1 MEEFYEQ
8 EKRQLERQ
16 RARLLKSYPLWEVLS
31 RFSDTAFRLKLR
43 YQDFI
48 DKPTGINRRIVT
60 LQLTK
65 LTEDWLT
72 ICEANILGEDHEPE

>member
-8 EKRQLERQ
+8 EKVRLERQ
-16 RARLLKSYPLWEVLS
+16 RARMLKDYPLWEVLS
-31 RFSDTAFRLKLR
+31 RFSDTAFRLHLR

-48 DKPTGINRRIVT
+48 DKPTGINRRIVV

-65 LTEDWLT
+65 LTEDWLL
-72 ICEANILGEDHEPE
+72 ICEANLLGEDHD